1 MSGPLRIVVA
11 GAGAIGR
18 DHVARVR
25 ANPACVLA
33 GIADPSPASASY
45 AAGLG
50 VAHARDLEAM
60 LDALRPDGVILATP
74 TVLHVDVAL
83 LCIARGIPVLVEKP
97 VADSLAD
104 AQRLVDA
111 VERTGVPVLVGH
123 HRRYSAVLEAAC
135 AALASGALGALVAVQ
150 GSALFHKPAR
160 YFEEAPHRRQRG
172 AGPILTN
179 MVHEVD
185 SLRLLAGEIVE
196 VQAFASSARRGFE
209 VEDSASIGLR
219 FASGALGSFL
229 LSDVA
234 ASTRSWEQTS
244 GENPA
249 YARDAL
255 ETCYLLSGE
264 RGSLAVPTL
273 RLQTVAA
280 EPSWFEP
287 MRVRTLGAD
296 GTDPLARQLDHFCA
310 VMRRTEAP
318 RVGVR
323 DATQTLRV
331 TLAIAEA
338 AAIGRPVR
346 CDAASVAA

>member
-1 MSGPLRIVVA
+1 VSGPLRIVIA

-18 DHVARVR
+18 DHVERVR

-33 GIADPSPASASY
+33 GIVDPAPGSIAY

-50 VAHARDLEAM
+50 VAHARELEAM

-74 TVLHVDVAL
+74 TVLHVDAAL
-83 LCIARGIPVLVEKP
+83 LSIARGIPVLVEKP

-104 AQRLVDA
+104 AQRLVEA

-123 HRRYSAVLEAAC
+123 HRRYSALLEAAC
-135 AALASGALGALVAVQ
+135 TAIASGALGALVAVQ

-185 SLRLLAGEIVE
+185 TLRLLAGEIVE

-219 FASGALGSFL
+219 FANGALGSFL

-244 GENPA
+244 GENRA
-249 YARDAL
+249 YARDPL
-255 ETCYLLSGE
+255 ETCYLVSGD

-273 RLQTVAA
+273 RLQTSEG

-287 MRVRTLGAD
+287 LRVHTLGVNVV
-296 GTDPLARQLDHFCA
+296 DPLALQLAHFCA
-310 VMRRTEAP
+310 VIRRLELP

-323 DATQTLRV
+323 DAMQTLRV

-346 CDAASVAA
+346 CEAVATTT